1 MIMKKPRWSIRAGAL
16 CFAAILGGRA
26 LSAEVY
32 PGCPVPPTTFNHIWY
47 IDPVNGKTLAA
58 GGLGT
63 QAAPWNSLQAA
74 FSVQPGYTTPLLSS
88 APYRHPNPDNPANTF
103 YPGGGPIQPGDEI
116 LLMSGNYGDISIG
129 YWSVGVNN
137 PSFVTIAAAPGNT
150 PVLSMLA
157 ATASSYFMFS
167 GIKVEGPADSSPV
180 HARFP
185 LVQVSGSP
193 ALPSSNMV
201 FTNMRVSSA
210 DDTSGWTQAEWRAR
224 RRVIGIAAQG
234 GVGTTCISV
243 TNSHI
248 SNIEYGATVSANNM
262 LVSGNDIERFG
273 DDGIDYNASN
283 ILITKNYI
291 HDGVDLAD
299 GAHPDGM
306 QGYPGKFSNVVIDSN
321 RVIRQTDPNL
331 PFPNFLQGIDAFDG
345 DWTNLTVTNN
355 VVVTTACWGISYASV
370 HGGKII
376 NNTVLDDLWPRDKWP
391 RAGVKCEPLV
401 AVGDKTHQ
409 GPSSNDVVV
418 RNNLS
423 NGLLVYNVDPNIVMD
438 HNICLTIG
446 GRCQMLTF
454 LADGKP
460 NWGISKPGDY
470 GDHNTIDRRGAEG
483 EFVNFDP
490 AKFVFDLR
498 LKSGATAIGAGSP
511 AETPSVD
518 ITGAARGTA
527 IDIGAYRYNPSK

>member
-16 CFAAILGGRA
+16 CFAVLLGGRA
-26 LSAEVY
+26 GAAEVY

-74 FSVQPGYTTPLLSS
+74 FSVEPGYTAPLLST
-88 APYRHPNPDNPANTF
+88 APYKHPNPDNPANTF

-167 GIKVEGPADSSPV
+167 GIKVEGTADSSPV

-201 FTNMRVSSA
+201 FTNMRVSSV

-224 RRVIGIAAQG
+224 RRVIGIATQG
-234 GVGTTCISV
+234 GADTTCVSV

-248 SNIEYGATVSANNM
+248 SNIEFGATVTANNM

-283 ILITKNYI
+283 ILMTKNYI

-355 VVVTTACWGISYASV
+355 VVVTSACWGITYGSV

-376 NNTVLDDLWPRDKWP
+376 NNTVLSDLWSRPGADKC
-391 RAGVKCEPLV
+391 RPLLSV
-401 AVGDKTHQ
+401 VDKTHD
-409 GPSSNDVVV
+409 GSSSNDVVI

-446 GRCQMLTF
+446 GGCRILTF
-454 LADGKP
+454 LADGKT

-470 GDHNTIDRRGAEG
+470 GDHNIIDRRGAEA

-511 AETPSVD
+511 AEAPSVD

-527 IDIGAYRYNPSK
+527 IDVGAYRYNPSK